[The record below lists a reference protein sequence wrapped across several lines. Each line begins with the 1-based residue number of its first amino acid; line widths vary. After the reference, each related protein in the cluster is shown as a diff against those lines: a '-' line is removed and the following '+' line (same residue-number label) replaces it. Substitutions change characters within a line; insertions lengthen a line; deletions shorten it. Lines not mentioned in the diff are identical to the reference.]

1 MSAPSR
7 EQQLVDELRAV
18 EARVLELADG
28 PVGSDDLDQIA
39 TTVKRRTVLR
49 AQLRD
54 VYGRLAFERTRL
66 PGPDRDK
73 VLELFKG
80 DEEAA
85 DRQLARYARVEH
97 YRDATYHAVVDRN
110 APHGLAGI
118 RVWHLSIKRLDR
130 EPIHDWRILQAIKT
144 AVLGPD
150 VEAVELYPSEARLV
164 DTANQYHLWAIV
176 ADDTGAP
183 LAWPFGFS
191 EGLRADH
198 PNFGGAKQRP
208 GSGA

>member
-7 EQQLVDELRAV
+7 EQQLVDELRKLERDYF
-18 EARVLELADG
+18 EAQREQVAMRILEL
-28 PVGSDDLDQIA
+28 
-39 TTVKRRTVLR
+39 RCH
-49 AQLRD
+49 LRD
-54 VYGRLAFERTRL
+54 AYHRLRFERIEL
-66 PGPDRDK
+66 PGQTPDRDK
-73 VLELFKG
+73 LIALFNG
-80 DEEAA
+80 DADA
-85 DRQLARYARVEH
+85 VDRQLERYARVEH

-118 RVWHLSIKRLDR
+118 ALWHLSVKRHDR
-130 EPIHDWRILQAIKT
+130 EPIHDWRILQSIKT

-176 ADDTGAP
+176 EAETGAALP
-183 LAWPFGFS
+183 WPFGFS
-191 EGLRADH
+191 EGLRTDN
-198 PNFGGAKQRP
+198 PNFGDAKQRP